1 MNDLSAT
8 LSGKPKLQLLWPEH
22 LNLPFLN
29 TIPHRYGIGRRRSKS
44 KSRAHPGVDDITTLK
59 TSFNAWDG
67 LRDLQK
73 HKWCT
78 SDLQYLFL
86 AMLALFSLWVAPPAP
101 GVKTLAVL
109 LSVWVIAM
117 PATRQFFLPSSMIW
131 IWLLYFFCSR

>member
-44 KSRAHPGVDDITTLK
+44 KSRVHPGVDDITTLK

-86 AMLALFSLWVAPPAP
+86 ALLALFSLWVAPPAP

-109 LSVWVIAM
+109 LSVWVISM